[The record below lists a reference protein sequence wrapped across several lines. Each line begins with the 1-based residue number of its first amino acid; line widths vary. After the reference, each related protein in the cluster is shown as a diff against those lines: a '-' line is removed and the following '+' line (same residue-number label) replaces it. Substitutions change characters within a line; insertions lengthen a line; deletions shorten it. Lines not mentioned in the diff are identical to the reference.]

1 MGNQPP
7 TPEQARVIEAKRR
20 LAGPSNQT
28 VLEGYTGDSFA
39 ALDKVAIFWATFDF
53 PHREKIFPD
62 AQHAFYAYTQDYYT
76 VINPQLRGT
85 ATPFHRSVEIAG
97 MGRAMV
103 RWFARGDYSSRDR
116 LLAAAGAG
124 ADGIVVYRGLKLDER
139 TFEVGSVLKNDAFM
153 STFWDVD
160 TAMTFAGAECCLLA
174 LRVPANTPMALPY
187 AFSSEG
193 TVRHVAPTT
202 VGEFGYFQGSGE
214 TGEIIL
220 PPGTSYRIDKATT
233 GVYAGKIMVVYEAQ
247 VLPYDPKEL
256 RRAHQRLGV
265 VEEEAGAV
273 KPKRKALSINDARRS
288 HKLHSRQPY
297 LLSRTT
303 DYKFDLDDL
312 YTRIRARKPHFSTTH
327 CARVV
332 LDGKFIFQHAMVAH
346 GCIMHNCEENVVIG
360 GPMCAAH
367 TAAVYNVTIRQTTLV
382 DVDTSQR
389 YRFTGLFTNRL
400 FKKYE
405 QIVPMLV
412 AERIRADHL
421 HSITTTPALDPYR
434 INGTESALLYRSI
447 GSLANTQLGARV
459 FNDGVTPP
467 YRRTNKASC
476 NAVFRDMI
484 VVAHRDI
491 AEGEEIFVDYE
502 GIRPRREFIG
512 LSVTTVCNSPSA
524 PPRAVASPRPT
535 VARSTRS
542 G

>member
-1 MGNQPP
+1 MYTLSDCSGNIACEATSALFDYDVLASVVISSTSFMFVSLIFFVFEKFSTLKRFRAQPYKP
-7 TPEQARVIEAKRR
+7 NDGQLTNYEWWIAFRVSMRNLLVVQWPVTVLTSWYHRR
-20 LAGPSNQT
+20 VSGYGTSLSPMIVLFELAFCILFVEIWFYFSHRMLHRHWWFTRVHKQHHRFTYPSAICALHTHWFEFIFSNQ
-28 VLEGYTGDSFA
+28 
-39 ALDKVAIFWATFDF
+39 
-53 PHREKIFPD
+53 
-62 AQHAFYAYTQDYYT
+62 
-76 VINPQLRGT
+76 
-85 ATPFHRSVEIAG
+85 
-97 MGRAMV
+97 
-103 RWFARGDYSSRDR
+103 
-116 LLAAAGAG
+116 
-124 ADGIVVYRGLKLDER
+124 
-139 TFEVGSVLKNDAFM
+139 
-153 STFWDVD
+153 
-160 TAMTFAGAECCLLA
+160 
-174 LRVPANTPMALPY
+174 
-187 AFSSEG
+187 
-193 TVRHVAPTT
+193 
-202 VGEFGYFQGSGE
+202 
-214 TGEIIL
+214 
-220 PPGTSYRIDKATT
+220 
-233 GVYAGKIMVVYEAQ
+233 
-247 VLPYDPKEL
+247 
-256 RRAHQRLGV
+256 LGV
-265 VEEEAGAV
+265 
-273 KPKRKALSINDARRS
+273 ALGPVLIGC
-288 HKLHSRQPY
+288 HLLHSRQPY